1 MRALVS
7 SLLILFFST
16 MAVGQNADPFG
27 NLGNVMQSSGVMTVE
42 EAFQL
47 NAFENDA
54 RLHADFIIA
63 PGMKLY
69 QHKLSFTS
77 DSAQLG
83 PLELPPAD
91 DYVDPEFGEVKV
103 YHEMVSIEIPIIRSS
118 PGDVVTIRYQGCS
131 TSICYPPVERA
142 VTLSQHIVPA
152 QPVPQSAIADEAT
165 SVPNGHVE
173 ATQTTSTASTKAMTP
188 ELAPPAEG
196 FPNGVE
202 NDSSDWSLLVFFVLG
217 LGLALTPCVFP
228 MYPIMSSVV
237 IGSGKKST
245 AQILTL
251 SFSYVQG
258 MAIVYSSMGI
268 VVALAGVK
276 FQIAMQQPWVMM
288 LVSGLFVL
296 LSGSMF
302 GLFNFQLPAAYS
314 NKLNEVNQKTQGG
327 SILGAFAIGALSGL
341 VASPCTTA
349 PLAGVLM
356 YVAQSGDITNG
367 FLSLYALT
375 MGMGVPLILFA
386 LTSGKLMPKAGNWMN
401 YVKHGF
407 GFVLLAV
414 AIYFSS
420 RFLAGIWVTM
430 LYCLLGITVFTYIEY
445 KNSLTAPS
453 IRRSLIHAGA
463 LLGFVITA
471 TYGMFQ
477 WEDHKQLTTVTAQEI
492 SSHDMFERIDSMEEY
507 QAHLTE
513 AKEKGQV
520 VMLDL
525 YADWCSAC
533 LQYERNTFSNAN
545 VQASLDGVKLLQI
558 DMSTNTEFG
567 TSIQESMGIVGLP
580 TIMFFDNQG
589 GEMTSSRVTG
599 YLDADDFISHI
610 DDNKVTESCKV
621 C

>member
-1 MRALVS
+1 
-7 SLLILFFST
+7 
-16 MAVGQNADPFG
+16 
-27 NLGNVMQSSGVMTVE
+27 
-42 EAFQL
+42 
-47 NAFENDA
+47 
-54 RLHADFIIA
+54 
-63 PGMKLY
+63 
-69 QHKLSFTS
+69 
-77 DSAQLG
+77 
-83 PLELPPAD
+83 
-91 DYVDPEFGEVKV
+91 
-103 YHEMVSIEIPIIRSS
+103 
-118 PGDVVTIRYQGCS
+118 
-131 TSICYPPVERA
+131 
-142 VTLSQHIVPA
+142 
-152 QPVPQSAIADEAT
+152 
-165 SVPNGHVE
+165 
-173 ATQTTSTASTKAMTP
+173 
-188 ELAPPAEG
+188 
-196 FPNGVE
+196 
-202 NDSSDWSLLVFFVLG
+202 
-217 LGLALTPCVFP
+217 
-228 MYPIMSSVV
+228 
-237 IGSGKKST
+237 
-245 AQILTL
+245 
-251 SFSYVQG
+251 

-356 YVAQSGDITNG
+356 YVAQSGDIANG

-477 WEDHKQLTTVTAQEI
+477 WEDHKQLTTVSAQEI
-492 SSHDMFERIDSMEEY
+492 SPHDMFERIDSMEEY